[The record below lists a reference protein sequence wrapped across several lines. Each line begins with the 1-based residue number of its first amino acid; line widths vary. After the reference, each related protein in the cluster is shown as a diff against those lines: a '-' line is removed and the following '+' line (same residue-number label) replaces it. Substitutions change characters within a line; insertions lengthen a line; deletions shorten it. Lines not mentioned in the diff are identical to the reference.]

1 MQNQRSAHEL
11 EDGTPQDEQP
21 DRPAKKLRLESPPSQ
36 PSSPKSEST
45 AESDIDNE
53 DDLVLS
59 EVHIDPRNGRADG
72 RLMTSTFNLGPES
85 SILGDG
91 DSADKLED
99 ELEDEDD
106 HGSWKYSVE
115 IQHAMG
121 TPLKDV
127 GTQVWMGCFLLIDW
141 LVSIKDQLDGNVALE
156 LGAGTGLGSIACGL
170 LTNVAKVF
178 CTDHGMEVLSNC
190 EQSISLNRHLI
201 PGDND
206 RVLPRWLNWLMPDP
220 MDSAEPTDRFGWTLE
235 EREEWR
241 RNGSFVIAADV
252 VYDDSLTDALVETLE
267 KLLAEPLPENHQLH
281 TTGRVAYLT
290 MEKRYNFSLDQ
301 LDVVAQAHDYF
312 VNRMKRS
319 DVLMAD
325 PIDCSQLARWCDYD
339 RSKDLQLFRVQL
351 KRPNHVTTDPTN
363 LGGELD

>member
-127 GTQVWMGCFLLIDW
+127 DW

-156 LGAGTGLGSIACGL
+156 LGAGTGLG
-170 LTNVAKVF
+170 N
-178 CTDHGMEVLSNC
+178 HGMEVLSNC

-241 RNGSFVIAADV
+241 RNGSFVIAADAITFIKV